1 MNEKNFFGLEK
12 IINKGGGGGWNKER
26 GEEVRNKFAGGRLL
40 EPLEYKLRE
49 EKVANCEKLYCCGRK
64 SCEIFLAILTQK
76 VADIKCCEKS
86 FSKKLQTLNVTRIH
100 FSKKVLETTGIFSI
114 DKIFVRL

>member
-26 GEEVRNKFAGGRLL
+26 GEEVRNKCAGGRLL

-64 SCEIFLAILTQK
+64 SCESSEIFLATFRNFFFPQQFLS
-76 VADIKCCEKS
+76 IKLPLCWLD
-86 FSKKLQTLNVTRIH
+86 SKKCSDQPFFH
-100 FSKKVLETTGIFSI
+100 
-114 DKIFVRL
+114 